1 MMSGLLR
8 HLCHRY
14 CAARATDLRRGEDG
28 QTLLLGIGV
37 IAVVTA
43 LLLVVAGATAVYLDL
58 KTLTSLADS
67 AAAAAVDGVDEESIM
82 MAVLDAG
89 AEEVEDAGEL
99 FIVESD
105 TKDVVAVR
113 SALQDAGID
122 YDSAEVQFVASTE
135 VELDL
140 EGALKVNKLIDVLE
154 DSDDV
159 QNVFTNLDLT
169 PEVAAALESGD

>member
-67 AAAAAVDGVDEESIM
+67 APS
-82 MAVLDAG
+82 MAWMRTATSRGSRPTARPG
-89 AEEVEDAGEL
+89 A
-99 FIVESD
+99 
-105 TKDVVAVR
+105 
-113 SALQDAGID
+113 
-122 YDSAEVQFVASTE
+122 
-135 VELDL
+135 
-140 EGALKVNKLIDVLE
+140 
-154 DSDDV
+154 
-159 QNVFTNLDLT
+159 
-169 PEVAAALESGD
+169 

>member
-67 AAAAAVDGVDEESIM
+67 AAAAAVDGVDEDGYFEGVE
-82 MAVLDAG
+82 ADGAPGRLTDAG
-89 AEEVEDAGEL
+89 
-99 FIVESD
+99 
-105 TKDVVAVR
+105 VR
-113 SALQDAGID
+113 
-122 YDSAEVQFVASTE
+122 
-135 VELDL
+135 
-140 EGALKVNKLIDVLE
+140 
-154 DSDDV
+154 
-159 QNVFTNLDLT
+159 
-169 PEVAAALESGD
+169 AAALSDLEAQPDRLESVQVRQASSPDGTAESRPPFLPWAAIPARGFTITATGSARVSTAQ

>member
-67 AAAAAVDGVDEESIM
+67 AAAAAAGGVDE
-82 MAVLDAG
+82 DGYFGG
-89 AEEVEDAGEL
+89 AEADGAPGRLTDA
-99 FIVESD
+99 
-105 TKDVVAVR
+105 VVR
-113 SALQDAGID
+113 
-122 YDSAEVQFVASTE
+122 
-135 VELDL
+135 
-140 EGALKVNKLIDVLE
+140 
-154 DSDDV
+154 
-159 QNVFTNLDLT
+159 
-169 PEVAAALESGD
+169 AAALEDLAAQPERPESVQVTQAASPDGATAVVTLTARSRPPFLPWGVIPSRGFVITATGSARTTTAP

>member
-14 CAARATDLRRGEDG
+14 CAARAADLRRGEDG

-67 AAAAAVDGVDEESIM
+67 AAAAAVDGVDEDGYFDG
-82 MAVLDAG
+82 APGRLTDAG
-89 AEEVEDAGEL
+89 
-99 FIVESD
+99 
-105 TKDVVAVR
+105 VR
-113 SALQDAGID
+113 
-122 YDSAEVQFVASTE
+122 
-135 VELDL
+135 
-140 EGALKVNKLIDVLE
+140 
-154 DSDDV
+154 
-159 QNVFTNLDLT
+159 
-169 PEVAAALESGD
+169 AAALSDLEAQPDRLESVQVRQASSPDGATAIVTLTAESRPPFLPWAAIPARGFTITATGSARVSTAQ